1 MNSFKIICNKCG
13 KESVIQQ
20 NNDSVHING
29 SIDIE
34 YWDRS
39 YDINR
44 ISFACEC
51 GNKVEDK

>member
-1 MNSFKIICNKCG
+1 MNQFKIVCNKCG
-13 KESVIQQ
+13 KESIIQQ
-20 NNDSVHING
+20 SNDNVDIKG

-39 YDINR
+39 YENNR